1 MKKLHALLALAAISF
16 LSAPAFADSY
26 ITFSTPT
33 STYTS
38 GTTNYG
44 GGDGSSS
51 FTYNDGIFSFQ
62 HWLVQWPVGAWT
74 YGGSVPW
81 GITGTVEDTN
91 PNVLL
96 ALGYSNVITINSA
109 SNTVGFEYAPYTMQ
123 SEQITASF
131 YNAESELIDTIT
143 LTTDDSGDAVLFALQ
158 DTTPGETISY
168 ITLSNY
174 APQYGT
180 TDYYG
185 LAQLRAG
192 NLDDPGAVTPEPGT
206 LTLFG
211 SGLLGLLGHL
221 GWRRRFSARG

>member
-1 MKKLHALLALAAISF
+1 MKKYSALLALGILLT
-16 LSAPAFADSY
+16 LSAPAFADSF

-44 GGDGSSS
+44 GGNGSSN
-51 FTYNDGIFSFQ
+51 FTYSDGIFSFQ

-74 YGGSVPW
+74 GNGKYPW
-81 GITGTVEDTN
+81 GIAGTVEDTN

-96 ALGYSNVITINSA
+96 ALGYSNVITVNSA
-109 SNTVGFEYAPYTMQ
+109 SNTVGFEYAPYTAQ

-131 YNAESELIDTIT
+131 YNAESDLIDTII
-143 LTTDDSGDAVLFALQ
+143 LTTDASGDAVLFALQ

-185 LAQLRAG
+185 ITQLRAG
-192 NLDDPGAVTPEPGT
+192 NMDDPGAVTPEPGT
-206 LTLFG
+206 LTLLG

-221 GWRRRFSARG
+221 GWRRRSSVRG

>member
-1 MKKLHALLALAAISF
+1 VKKYFSLIALGALS
-16 LSAPAFADSY
+16 LLTTPALADSY
-26 ITFSTPT
+26 IIFSTPN

-44 GGDGSSS
+44 GGNGSSS
-51 FTYNDGIFSFQ
+51 FTYSDGIFSFQ

-74 YGGSVPW
+74 YGGQVPW
-81 GITGTVEDTN
+81 GIAGTVEDTN

-96 ALGYSNVITINSA
+96 ALGYSNVITVNSA
-109 SNTVGFEYAPYTMQ
+109 SNTVGFEYAPYTAQ

-131 YNAESELIDTIT
+131 YNAEHSLIDTIM
-143 LTTDDSGDAVLFALQ
+143 LTTDASGDAVLFALQ
-158 DTTPGETISY
+158 DTTPGESISY

-192 NLDDPGAVTPEPGT
+192 NLDVPGAETPEPGT

-211 SGLLGLLGHL
+211 SGLVGLLGHL
-221 GWRRRFSARG
+221 GWRRRSLARG